1 MTMPPA
7 ARACLAV
14 VVAAATACAAPDAAP
29 TATPSVR
36 FLHGRLV
43 GDTYAPVARD
53 QERAL
58 APMAVAALLAS
69 NSDGRRPLARPA
81 ALVVAGKPESAVAA
95 IHARPGW
102 QSSYADLVLASAAH
116 VETAIR
122 DGAVPAAAAAAD
134 LAELAIR
141 RDRQQPEAWFN
152 RALALDAL
160 GWAAWTGAWAAYVA
174 VDRDSPW
181 AREAEPRIP
190 SGDDAWQT
198 FARQAQDGQPAP
210 PDAGRAMA
218 KRYPARV
225 RQLAEDTW
233 LRAWATA
240 TIDGG
245 DEAAATALAAGRA
258 LADDLW
264 NATRDAT
271 TRDLFADVSRVA
283 SLQRETAA
291 RAVIAFLQARAAADR
306 GEVDRA
312 RAALEPA
319 RDVVAVLPTLGEGV
333 ALLDGLV
340 AYYQADYGR
349 ASSVLDA
356 LVGTAVERHHF
367 QIAGRARFTQAA
379 MAVRAARF
387 AVAEQHYAEARTWL
401 ARAGD
406 TDTLASALAIHGSL
420 RLEQGDDQAAWEL
433 LSQALRGLPD
443 VTRPSHQFSILT
455 GGVRVSTNA
464 DLPWLAL
471 RFSDEALAVARAW
484 QNAAAIASALCDRA
498 TLLSALGEVGEA
510 QETLRQARVEVERV
524 TDRQVRP
531 VSDAQLARAAAMTLM
546 AERPCEAAGAWS
558 QAIAG
563 MATPA
568 PYQLARL
575 YLGRAQS
582 ERRCGRLDRAVADY
596 RAGIDV
602 FAAQVRAQ
610 PNRALRVSHFDEV
623 WDLYAGLAT
632 VLAVDRADPVAG
644 LLVAEA
650 GSHQRAGAVDG
661 PSPDR
666 LATLRHGL
674 ADDAVL
680 VRYLVTPQAVLVWA
694 VTATEVG
701 FARVEVEAGLLQALV
716 AEWRAAVAAGSNE
729 RTAGGRLYDLLV
741 RPVAAHLDA
750 AGLVLIRPDGPLHEL
765 GFAAL
770 WTGEQYLVE
779 RAAVWRVQD
788 RRGALPDGAAPAAGT
803 HDVLAVG
810 DPAFDPAAHPAFA
823 RLPAAADEATRIAAL
838 YPRPAQVL
846 GRDASAAAIA
856 RGFQS
861 AEIVHI
867 AAHAVSDLVEPE
879 RSFILTATGGLAV
892 DDLAALPSIRTR
904 IAVLW
909 ACRSASGRHARGT
922 GPLGW
927 AQTLSARLVPTVFG
941 ALWDLPDDTSG
952 ALALALHRQ
961 LAAGVPAAAAL
972 RRAQLALLTSSDA
985 GSRLPRAWAAMVGL
999 GDAQRARTDP
1009 RGP

>member
-1 MTMPPA
+1 
-7 ARACLAV
+7 
-14 VVAAATACAAPDAAP
+14 
-29 TATPSVR
+29 VR

-43 GDTYAPVARD
+43 GASYAPLARA

-58 APMAVAALLAS
+58 SPMAVASLLAPAS
-69 NSDGRRPLARPA
+69 AGDSPLARPA

-95 IHARPGW
+95 ISARPGW

-122 DGAVPAAAAAAD
+122 DGAVEEAAAAAN

-141 RDRQQPEAWFN
+141 RDRQRHEAWFN

-160 GWAAWTGAWAAYVA
+160 GWAEWTGAWAAYTA

-181 AREAEPRIP
+181 AREAATRIP
-190 SGDDAWQT
+190 VGDDDTWT
-198 FARQAQDGQPAP
+198 GFARRTPDGQPVP
-210 PDAGRAMA
+210 PDERRALA
-218 KRYPARV
+218 DRHPARV
-225 RQLAEDTW
+225 RQLAEETW
-233 LRAWATA
+233 LQAWATA
-240 TIDGG
+240 TIDGR
-245 DEAAATALAAGRA
+245 DAVAATALASGRA

-264 NATRDAT
+264 SVRGDAT
-271 TRDLFADVSRVA
+271 TRDLFDEVSRVPVPQHEA
-283 SLQRETAA
+283 AA
-291 RAVIAFLQARAAADR
+291 RMVLAYLQARAAADR

-312 RAALEPA
+312 LRALGPA
-319 RDVVAVLPTLGEGV
+319 RELGGVLPTLGEGV

-340 AYYQADYGR
+340 SYYQADYGR
-349 ASSVLDA
+349 ASSELDTLVARA
-356 LVGTAVERHHF
+356 LGRQHF
-367 QIAGRARFTQAA
+367 QVAGRARFTQAA

-387 AVAEQHYAEARTWL
+387 GVAEQHYGDVRTWL
-401 ARAGD
+401 AHSGD

-420 RLEQGDDQAAWEL
+420 RFEQGDDHSAWEF
-433 LSQALRGLPD
+433 LSQALRVLPD

-455 GGVRVSTNA
+455 WGVRFSTNA
-464 DLPWLAL
+464 KLPWLAL

-498 TLLSALGEVGEA
+498 TLLATLGDVVEA
-510 QETLRQARVEVERV
+510 QETLRQARAEVERV

-531 VSDAQLARAAAMTLM
+531 VSDAQLARAVAVTLM
-546 AERPCEAAGAWS
+546 ADRPCAAAGAWS
-558 QAIAG
+558 DAIAG

-575 YLGRAQS
+575 YLGRAQA
-582 ERRCGRLDRAVADY
+582 EVRCGRLDRAEAAY

-602 FAAQVRAQ
+602 FEAQLR
-610 PNRALRVSHFDEV
+610 PPRSRALRVSHFDEI

-632 VLAVDRADPVAG
+632 LLAVDRADPVAG
-644 LLVAEA
+644 LLIADV
-650 GSHQRAGAVDG
+650 GSRERAGAVAEA
-661 PSPDR
+661 PADR
-666 LATLRHGL
+666 LATLRYGL
-674 ADDAVL
+674 AADAAL

-694 VTATEVG
+694 VTAEEVE

-716 AEWRAAVAAGSNE
+716 AEWRAAVAAGSDE
-729 RTAGGRLYDLLV
+729 RTVGGRLYDLLV
-741 RPVAAHLDA
+741 RPVAAHVGS
-750 AGLVLIRPDGPLHEL
+750 AGLLLIQPDGPLHEL
-765 GFAAL
+765 AFAAL
-770 WTGEQYLVE
+770 WTGQEYLVE
-779 RAAVWRVQD
+779 RAAVWRVPGLD
-788 RRGALPDGAAPAAGT
+788 GAPRGGAAPAAGAL
-803 HDVLAVG
+803 DVLTVG

-838 YPRPAQVL
+838 YPRHAQVL
-846 GRDASAAAIA
+846 GPAASAAAIA

-861 AEIVHI
+861 ADIVHI

-879 RSFILTATGGLAV
+879 RSFILTATGGLAL

-941 ALWDLPDDTSG
+941 ALWDLPDETSG

-961 LAAGVPAAAAL
+961 LAAGVSSANAL
-972 RRAQLALLTSSDA
+972 RRAQLGLLTSTDA

-999 GDAQRARTDP
+999 GDAQRARTRP